1 MLDLRRRD
9 FVTLLSG
16 AAVGWPLAA
25 RPQQAL
31 PVIGYLN
38 AGTLHTYTDA
48 LRAFRQA
55 LKESG
60 HTEGETVAIDYR
72 FAENQPDRLPELA
85 AELVRRHANVIVAS
99 SAPAAVAAA
108 QATTTIPTVFI
119 VPEDPVR
126 LGLVT
131 SLARPGGN
139 ATGVN
144 FFAAELA
151 AKRLELLRT
160 LVPTAK
166 RVAALMNPAEPTI
179 FAANRRDVEAAAGAM
194 ELQLRLINASTI
206 AQIDAAFAALA
217 SERPDALFISSGP
230 FFGNRF
236 VQLAHLASRHAIPA
250 IGGRR
255 EYAEVGGLMSYGTS
269 LAEAHRH
276 AGSYAVR
283 ILKGAKPSGLPVVQ
297 STKFE
302 LIINASTARMLG
314 LDVPPSLLALADE
327 VIE

>member
-1 MLDLRRRD
+1 MLDMRRRD
-9 FVTLLSG
+9 FISLLG
-16 AAVGWPLAA
+16 GTPVVWPVVA
-25 RPQQAL
+25 RAQQSAL

-38 AGTLHTYTDA
+38 AGALHTYADA

-55 LKESG
+55 LKETG

-85 AELVRRHANVIVAS
+85 AQLVRRHVNVIVAS

-119 VPEDPVR
+119 VPEDPVT

-139 ATGVN
+139 ATGIN
-144 FFAAELA
+144 FFAAEPA

-179 FAANRRDVEAAAGAM
+179 FAANRRDVETAAGAM
-194 ELQLRLINASTI
+194 ELQL
-206 AQIDAAFAALA
+206 
-217 SERPDALFISSGP
+217 P
-230 FFGNRF
+230 
-236 VQLAHLASRHAIPA
+236 
-250 IGGRR
+250 
-255 EYAEVGGLMSYGTS
+255 
-269 LAEAHRH
+269 
-276 AGSYAVR
+276 
-283 ILKGAKPSGLPVVQ
+283 
-297 STKFE
+297 
-302 LIINASTARMLG
+302 
-314 LDVPPSLLALADE
+314 
-327 VIE
+327 